1 MQRHRLRQYAYPQL
15 RSLHINEQLRLLS
28 AALRR
33 LMQCIHLIRRL
44 SQRHMGEVQP
54 DAGHPG
60 PEHGFQR
67 LHVCTGRSDGPV
79 DLPCGGLFFHCGHNA
94 SSMFPIYHIP
104 PQKGSLGSSIPKWLV
119 HLSKLVRYF

>member
-67 LHVCTGRSDGPV
+67 LHIRTGRSDGPV

-94 SSMFPIYHIP
+94 SSMFFSNIP
-104 PQKGSLGSSIPKWLV
+104 HSAPKRKPWQLYPQVACASV
-119 HLSKLVRYF
+119 

>member
-1 MQRHRLRQYAYPQL
+1 
-15 RSLHINEQLRLLS
+15 
-28 AALRR
+28 
-33 LMQCIHLIRRL
+33 MQCIHLIRRL

-67 LHVCTGRSDGPV
+67 LHIRTGRSNGPV
-79 DLPCGGLFFHCGHNA
+79 DLPCGGLFFQCF
-94 SSMFPIYHIP
+94 FPIYHIP
-104 PQKGSLGSSIPKWLV
+104 PQKGSLGSSVPKRLV